1 MDDRFIK
8 KLLANMKCGICG
20 RHYEPGHIN
29 ILGHKEDLWFLSVF
43 CPACTSQALVAAVI
57 KEGKVAEVVT
67 DLTEKELSK
76 LSDGST
82 IEADDVLDLHNFLK
96 GFEGDFS
103 SLFSENE
110 GGSLE

>member
-1 MDDRFIK
+1 VGFVV
-8 KLLANMKCGICG
+8 GIMS
-20 RHYEPGHIN
+20 RVI
-29 ILGHKEDLWFLSVF
+29 F
-43 CPACTSQALVAAVI
+43 QALVAAVI